1 MTKQQIDREY
11 KKNYYE
17 LHENKPA
24 IDGPYPPE
32 IVKRRELL
40 LGAQVYLGNILGA
53 KIKKDKIEEALQEF
67 NYWVTMEEYYNW
79 EVETDVRGQK

>member
-17 LHENKPA
+17 MHVNKPA

-40 LGAQVYLGNILGA
+40 LFAQVHLGNILGA
-53 KIKKDKIEEALQEF
+53 KIKKDKVEEALQEF
-67 NYWVTMEEYYNW
+67 YYWFTMKEYYNW
-79 EVETDVRGQK
+79 EKNEQVV